1 MKKALYFSLILTITF
16 AIKLQAAILPSLHIP
31 SNTQQ
36 QKIVRPTVAMSDDQA
51 KDILGKM
58 QKKNTDAEK
67 IVVLKAGVK
76 DNGITVAQLTTLL
89 NQFLE
94 DSSKLEC
101 AEFAYPYTTNYKSFL
116 KLLDLFGSESKKDDL
131 DTFVRKYKG

>member
-1 MKKALYFSLILTITF
+1 MKKLSYLTLFFIIAF
-16 AIKLQAAILPSLHIP
+16 AIKSQAATMPVL
-31 SNTQQ
+31 SNIQQ

-51 KDILGKM
+51 KDILNKM
-58 QKKNTDAEK
+58 RQKNTDAEK

-89 NQFLE
+89 NQFNE
-94 DSSKLEC
+94 DASKLEC